1 MEKRRSE
8 RKQVHIRVKLNV
20 GDNSYD
26 AFINN
31 VSYEGI
37 GLNIILAPDEK
48 VDGILPNTILGLG
61 FQTGPSTEVTLQC
74 DIKWVNISSDKSVG
88 LIYMI
93 GSEILDPPAEYKHF
107 IKNL

>member
-8 RKQVHIRVKLNV
+8 RKQVHVRVKLTV

-48 VDGILPNTILGLG
+48 VDGILPNAILELG
-61 FQTGPSTEVTLQC
+61 FQNGTPNKINLKC
-74 DIKWVNISSDKSVG
+74 HIKWVNISSDESVG
-88 LIYMI
+88 LIYKI
-93 GSEILDPPAEYKHF
+93 GSEILDPPAEYRHF